1 MLLAALPELRHGQG
15 NGPLQAV
22 CRHPPPLSPV
32 AVTVYPAAGTGNTA
46 ALRAASLSAQKA
58 ARPPVCKD
66 APLIRCQAAV

>member
-1 MLLAALPELRHGQG
+1 MAKGTDRCKRF
-15 NGPLQAV
+15 AV
-22 CRHPPPLSPV
+22 TRPPLSPV